1 MFKVV
6 VGPVKASK
14 SKALIERAVSD
25 NTARLFS
32 SHLALEE
39 GKLIRSR
46 VGTEIPSTPISS
58 ITELIPYIRE
68 DNIKTILVD
77 EIQFINATIVG
88 LTEVLREL
96 EEHDMDLIVYGL
108 DMDYKGLPFMTTL
121 MCMSMADVVIKM
133 NGICDKCGKPSLMS
147 VRCRNGEPVD
157 ITAYEDLVSLDNNDN
172 VTYMTVCRKCF
183 YDIYKKEPLARKQ
196 FELF

>member
-1 MFKVV
+1 MFKVI
-6 VGPVKASK
+6 VGPVKAGK
-14 SKALIERAVSD
+14 SKALIERATSD
-25 NTARLFS
+25 STVKLFS
-32 SHLALEE
+32 SSLALEE
-39 GKLIRSR
+39 GKIIRSR
-46 VGTEIPSTPISS
+46 VGTEIKSTPISS
-58 ITELIPYIRE
+58 ITEVIPYIRE
-68 DNIKTILVD
+68 HNFKTILID
-77 EIQFINATIVG
+77 EIQFINTTIVG

-96 EEHDMDLIVYGL
+96 DNKDTDLIVYGL

-172 VTYMTVCRKCF
+172 VTYMTVCRRC
-183 YDIYKKEPLARKQ
+183 YNEIYSREAQTQKV
-196 FELF
+196 FEF